1 MAFESLSDKLQN
13 VFKNLRGKGKL
24 TEEDVKVAMK
34 EVKMALLEADVNFRV
49 VKYFVNKVQERAI
62 GEDVLNGLNP
72 AQMVIKIV
80 NEELTELMGSE
91 ITEIQFQPGKSITV
105 IMMCGLQGTGK
116 TTTAAKIAGK
126 VKLKGKKP
134 LLVACD
140 IYRPAAID
148 QLEINAKKQEV
159 DFFSMGT
166 DVNPVDIAK
175 AAIEHAEKNNE
186 NVVILDTAG
195 RLQIDEDMM
204 QELINI
210 KNAVTVHQSLLVV
223 DAMTGQAAVDVAV
236 QFNDR
241 IGVDGIVLSKM
252 DGDTRGGAALS
263 ARQVTGKPILY
274 VGMGEKLSDLE
285 PFYPDRMA
293 SRILGMGD
301 VLSLID
307 KAVEANREM
316 DEQKEREMASKMKKG
331 KIDFEMYL
339 ESMKQMRNMGG
350 LGAIMGML
358 PGMGKISDDSL
369 PDEKQLAKMEAIV
382 LSMTP
387 EERRNPKL
395 MNPQRKYRIAK
406 GSGND
411 IADVNRFIKQF
422 DQMQKMMKQMPGMMG
437 KKGRRG
443 FGGGFPGMGKGGFG
457 KFF

>member
-13 VFKNLRGKGKL
+13 VFKNLRGKGRL
-24 TEEDVKVAMK
+24 SEEDVKTAMK

-49 VKYFVNKVQERAI
+49 VKYFVNKVQERAV

-72 AQMVIKIV
+72 AQMVVKIV
-80 NEELTELMGSE
+80 DEELTSLMGSD

-140 IYRPAAID
+140 VYRPAAID
-148 QLEINAKKQEV
+148 QLRINAEKQEV

-166 DVNPVDIAK
+166 DVSPIEIAK
-175 AAIEHAEKNNE
+175 AAIAHAEKNNE

-195 RLQIDEDMM
+195 RLQIDEEMM
-204 QELINI
+204 QELVAI
-210 KNAVTVHQSLLVV
+210 KEAVTVHQSLLVV

-241 IGVDGIVLSKM
+241 IGIDGIVLSKM

-285 PFYPDRMA
+285 QFYPDRMA

-307 KAVEANREM
+307 KAVEANRER
-316 DEQKEREMASKMKKG
+316 DEEKEREMASKMKKG

-358 PGMGKISDDSL
+358 PGMGKISDDQL
-369 PDEKQLAKMEAIV
+369 PDEKQLARIEAIV

-387 EERRNPKL
+387 EERKNPKL
-395 MNPQRKYRIAK
+395 MSPQRKYRIAK

-422 DQMQKMMKQMPGMMG
+422 EQMQKMMKQMPGLMG

-443 FGGGFPGMGKGGFG
+443 LGALGGLGKGGFG